1 MCSRSTTSKI
11 TSEPP
16 QHSSVTQEITTVLF
30 DLDDTLCEY
39 RQTVADVLEIAHED
53 VGIEPLFE
61 PAEYVARYD
70 EFAENADSSE
80 QLRQECFSTLAA
92 EHDRDPALGRAVAA
106 AYSRERDQT
115 DVRPFPGAIETLET
129 LSDSHSL
136 GLITNGVPD
145 AQRPKLDTLDINA
158 YFDIVLFA
166 GSELPAKP
174 ARAAFDHALDHLGA
188 TPSKSVHV
196 GNSLKSDV
204 VGAQRAGIDAIWFA
218 PRQHAGSNPDP
229 RPAYTVESIPEVL
242 DVVES
247 PS

>member
-1 MCSRSTTSKI
+1 M
-11 TSEPP
+11 
-16 QHSSVTQEITTVLF
+16 TQEITTVLF

-39 RQTVADVLEIAHED
+39 RQSVGDVLEIAHEEI
-53 VGIEPLFE
+53 GIEPLFE

-70 EFAENADSSE
+70 EFAEKTDSSE
-80 QLRQECFSTLAA
+80 QLRRECFSTLAA
-92 EHDRDPALGRAVAA
+92 EHDRDPDLGRAVAR

-129 LSDSHSL
+129 LSESHSL

-145 AQRPKLDTLDINA
+145 AQRPKLDVLGLEP

-174 ARAAFDHALDHLGA
+174 ARAAFDHALDHLGSTA
-188 TPSKSVHV
+188 ARSVHV
-196 GNSLKSDV
+196 GNSLESDV
-204 VGAQRAGIDAIWFA
+204 VGAQRAGIDAIWFV
-218 PRQHAGSNPDP
+218 PYQHAGIKPDP

-247 PS
+247 SL